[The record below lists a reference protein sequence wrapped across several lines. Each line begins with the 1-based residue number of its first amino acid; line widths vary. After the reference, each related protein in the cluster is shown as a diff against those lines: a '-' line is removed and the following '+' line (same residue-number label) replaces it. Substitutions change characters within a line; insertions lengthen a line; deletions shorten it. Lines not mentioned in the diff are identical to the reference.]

1 MKRPAAQHRESQP
14 FWNSSSRFWTPH
26 AVVPLSKR
34 RANIR
39 LNLECISV
47 RIVRLIAPLTAAAM
61 VLPLGQAVH
70 ADLLIKVDKSTQRM
84 IVEVNGRQL
93 YDWPVSTGK
102 QGFNTPAGAFSPFR
116 MKRKHY
122 SREWDYAPMPYSIF
136 FTRNG
141 HAIHGSYH
149 RDIGRPASHGCV
161 RLSVRN
167 AATLWRLVR
176 QEKMANTTVVLSNVI
191 PDAGP
196 TVADSAP
203 PRRTADD
210 SRHRAPRRKYRR
222 RHVRKLLPFPFFL
235 FGR

>member
-1 MKRPAAQHRESQP
+1 M
-14 FWNSSSRFWTPH
+14 
-26 AVVPLSKR
+26 
-34 RANIR
+34 
-39 LNLECISV
+39 
-47 RIVRLIAPLTAAAM
+47 RIACLIAPLTAAAA

-70 ADLLIKVDKSTQRM
+70 ADLLIKVDKSSQRM
-84 IVEVNGRQL
+84 TVEVNGRQI

-122 SREWDYAPMPYSIF
+122 SREWDSAPMPYSIF

-149 RDIGRPASHGCV
+149 RDIGWPASHGCV

-167 AATLWRLVR
+167 AATLWHLVR
-176 QEKMANTTVVLSNVI
+176 QEKMANTVVVLSNVI

-196 TVADSAP
+196 TAVADSAP
-203 PRRTADD
+203 PPQTADG
-210 SRHRAPRRKYRR
+210 SRLRASRRKYRR
-222 RHVRKLLPFPFFL
+222 HHVWKFPFFL